1 MNRIEKSSRS
11 KIMGFVVDIWFLNDS
26 SAEGP
31 LSPIVNLR
39 LRMWV
44 ARVVVGIS
52 RAVGVVG

>member
-1 MNRIEKSSRS
+1 MNRSESSSRG
-11 KIMGFVVDIWFLNDS
+11 KMIGVVVDIWVLNDS

-31 LSPIVNLR
+31 LSPMAYLR

-44 ARVVVGIS
+44 ARIVGGIS